1 VVVSADT
8 DFSTLLALREATKPS
23 VILLREP
30 ISQRR
35 PEVQLAA
42 LLANLPHLIDAL
54 AEGSAV
60 TIKDD
65 RVRVRRL
72 PFTGR
77 SRDPLI

>member
-60 TIKDD
+60 TIKEIASA
-65 RVRVRRL
+65 
-72 PFTGR
+72 FAAY
-77 SRDPLI
+77 PLREEVATR